1 MLLSTIAKVL
11 GECFWMNNLISVSLL
26 ESKLLSPRNPSY
38 SSIVLFCSPFVFGC
52 RTYCG
57 TGRLFWHSETG
68 WQMLWLGSSRCR
80 RQSSWGWP
88 QLSLSFSNNFSNY
101 VNWRIDHELDY
112 EQGGKIGTEGLKWL
126 DLLVD
131 FSCFLILNWLFLPV
145 KLCKQIWILHDCKD
159 TPILEYLVL
168 IFFSIYHTFHCQ
180 PHQIPHRHPLR
191 ISSQPPTPFSY
202 FFLPQNLSPTF
213 FFFDFLTTPDLHI
226 SMRTNFN
233 VIFGKVFWKTFGEQK
248 LNYLRFFGFPLGF
261 FLKRCHRTCF
271 CLFLMDLGQ
280 LSSERT

>member
-1 MLLSTIAKVL
+1 MQPCSWTGNPHHHLQTLMVFCDLWYSVILELYNASRLNHFRIHIDNCILNIQKFNIVI
-11 GECFWMNNLISVSLL
+11 GELATFKHCLW
-26 ESKLLSPRNPSY
+26 SY
-38 SSIVLFCSPFVFGC
+38 FIFS
-52 RTYCG
+52 
-57 TGRLFWHSETG
+57 
-68 WQMLWLGSSRCR
+68 SSRCR

-88 QLSLSFSNNFSNY
+88 QLSLSFGNNFSNY

-180 PHQIPHRHPLR
+180 PHQIPHRHPLEN
-191 ISSQPPTPFSY
+191 ILPTP
-202 FFLPQNLSPTF
+202 QHLSPTF
-213 FFFDFLTTPDLHI
+213 FFPKIFLLLFSFLI
-226 SMRTNFN
+226 S
-233 VIFGKVFWKTFGEQK
+233 
-248 LNYLRFFGFPLGF
+248 
-261 FLKRCHRTCF
+261 
-271 CLFLMDLGQ
+271 
-280 LSSERT
+280 